1 MMFTKP
7 FKIKSNIPVTASKK
21 KRLLQRVLEQ
31 FNQVQSVEEA
41 NGSMLVELFGSRAKV
56 CTVKIITFD
65 EQPVTVYT
73 SDKRPIFFELDEK
86 LLPTV
91 YTLWSCPDLVPMYTT
106 HATVMPKLAKGADL
120 LIMGVVKQGPHLA
133 WWESHQQHEVVAV
146 NLTLNRAAIG
156 VGLLAYSSSELKYT
170 CKVQDVC
177 VKMMHVFGDKLW
189 GMETSLCQQVP
200 QQGPVFSDLSISSS
214 QPSTAE
220 EDQHETK
227 TPTPAPEGSS
237 RNPDD
242 LIKGALIKAL
252 KMHGKNMTLPM
263 HTSTFYPQYVLPHI
277 PEGIEM
283 KKSSYKKV
291 GTFLKWMADEGIIEI
306 MKDEKGIE
314 KVTVV
319 NLEHPEVLSLSS
331 PDDTGKTTL
340 DENANSV
347 PIGVTTAT
355 SNRLLLTKM
364 AATYAV
370 NERSAKL
377 FGYFNVALDE
387 ELEQPQVRSYMHD
400 YVKQHGLI
408 NPDTRHVM
416 VDEALREACGTEHE
430 LIDMSDLIEMV
441 LNRMTSSFEM
451 ESQQG
456 PITTGGKWPII
467 RLKKA
472 TRNYNKKV
480 TLVSNLQY
488 YGINV
493 NDLMKVMKLEA
504 AASTAMT
511 EMSGWKGEQLQVQG
525 NHIELVYELLTTTQP
540 LIMFIKPFKIKSN
553 ILVTGSEKKR
563 LRQRVMAQFHRTD
576 EGETAGS
583 PLAELFGN
591 RAKVCTVKI
600 ITYHEEPVTVYTS
613 DKRPIFFEL
622 NGKLLPTVYTLWSCP
637 DLVPL
642 FTTHATVLPK
652 LANGAD
658 LMIPGVVKQGTNLAS
673 WGRHQKDDI
682 VAVNLTSNRA
692 AVGVGLLAHS
702 SSDLYMC
709 GGHGVC
715 VKMMHVFGDKLWG
728 MEPSVCQQVPLQG
741 SVVSVPTASDF
752 PPLGSEKVKPVV
764 ESVNEVTKSIES
776 TALHDK
782 EGSGSDGDAS
792 DGEESPEP
800 EPEEKPPNPD
810 DLIKGAFL
818 NALKLHGKKITLP
831 LLTSTFYPQYVQ
843 PEIPEGVEMKKSSY
857 KKVGTFLKKMADDG
871 IIEIKEEKKGI
882 EKVTALNLEHPDV
895 LSFYPY
901 RATKAASDQEAN
913 GGSAAGGATSNPLLL
928 TQMTAM
934 YAVNERTA
942 KLFGC
947 FNVGVGKTLDQTQV
961 RNYMRDYVGRN
972 KLINPTTKLVT
983 LDETLRDICGTEEE
997 LVAMSDLTETVLNS
1011 MTSTFEMRSQK
1022 GAIMKS
1028 GKRAV
1033 IHLTTATRSGN
1044 KKVTLISNLADYGIN
1059 VNDFAKAVKLG
1070 AAASTT
1076 MTEVPGSKGEQ
1087 LMVQGNHIKF
1097 VFELLTTTYQVPK
1110 ACITGLEFAKEQKKK
1125 KKK

>member
-1 MMFTKP
+1 
-7 FKIKSNIPVTASKK
+7 
-21 KRLLQRVLEQ
+21 
-31 FNQVQSVEEA
+31 
-41 NGSMLVELFGSRAKV
+41 
-56 CTVKIITFD
+56 
-65 EQPVTVYT
+65 
-73 SDKRPIFFELDEK
+73 
-86 LLPTV
+86 
-91 YTLWSCPDLVPMYTT
+91 
-106 HATVMPKLAKGADL
+106 
-120 LIMGVVKQGPHLA
+120 
-133 WWESHQQHEVVAV
+133 
-146 NLTLNRAAIG
+146 
-156 VGLLAYSSSELKYT
+156 
-170 CKVQDVC
+170 
-177 VKMMHVFGDKLW
+177 
-189 GMETSLCQQVP
+189 
-200 QQGPVFSDLSISSS
+200 
-214 QPSTAE
+214 
-220 EDQHETK
+220 
-227 TPTPAPEGSS
+227 
-237 RNPDD
+237 
-242 LIKGALIKAL
+242 
-252 KMHGKNMTLPM
+252 
-263 HTSTFYPQYVLPHI
+263 
-277 PEGIEM
+277 
-283 KKSSYKKV
+283 
-291 GTFLKWMADEGIIEI
+291 
-306 MKDEKGIE
+306 
-314 KVTVV
+314 
-319 NLEHPEVLSLSS
+319 
-331 PDDTGKTTL
+331 
-340 DENANSV
+340 
-347 PIGVTTAT
+347 
-355 SNRLLLTKM
+355 
-364 AATYAV
+364 
-370 NERSAKL
+370 
-377 FGYFNVALDE
+377 
-387 ELEQPQVRSYMHD
+387 
-400 YVKQHGLI
+400 
-408 NPDTRHVM
+408 
-416 VDEALREACGTEHE
+416 
-430 LIDMSDLIEMV
+430 
-441 LNRMTSSFEM
+441 
-451 ESQQG
+451 
-456 PITTGGKWPII
+456 
-467 RLKKA
+467 
-472 TRNYNKKV
+472 
-480 TLVSNLQY
+480 
-488 YGINV
+488 
-493 NDLMKVMKLEA
+493 
-504 AASTAMT
+504 
-511 EMSGWKGEQLQVQG
+511 
-525 NHIELVYELLTTTQP
+525 
-540 LIMFIKPFKIKSN
+540 MFIKPFKIKSN

-563 LRQRVMAQFHRTD
+563 LRQRVMAQFNRTD

-591 RAKVCTVKI
+591 RTKVCTVKI

-673 WGRHQKDDI
+673 WGRHRKDDI

-702 SSDLYMC
+702 SNDLYMC

-741 SVVSVPTASDF
+741 TVVSVPTASDF
-752 PPLGSEKVKPVV
+752 PPLGSEKVKPVEERV
-764 ESVNEVTKSIES
+764 KEVTKSIES
-776 TALHDK
+776 TALQDK
-782 EGSGSDGDAS
+782 DDSGSDGSSS
-792 DGEESPEP
+792 DEDVSPES

-843 PEIPEGVEMKKSSY
+843 PEIPEGIEMKKSSY
-857 KKVGTFLKKMADDG
+857 KKVGTFLKKMADEG

-901 RATKAASDQEAN
+901 RATKAAADQDAN
-913 GGSAAGGATSNPLLL
+913 GGPAAAGAASNPLLL

-947 FNVGVGKTLDQTQV
+947 FNVGLGKTLDQTQV

-983 LDETLRDICGTEEE
+983 LDETLRDICGTADE
-997 LVAMSDLTETVLNS
+997 LVAMPDLTETVLNS